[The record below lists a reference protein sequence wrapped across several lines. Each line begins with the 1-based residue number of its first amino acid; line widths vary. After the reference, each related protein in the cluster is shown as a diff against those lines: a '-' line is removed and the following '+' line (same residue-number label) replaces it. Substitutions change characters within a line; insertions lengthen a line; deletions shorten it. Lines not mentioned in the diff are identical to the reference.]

1 MLLSFLAVCF
11 LGAFD
16 DKREIPAEFIPDGVT
31 RRVGGYRPIRSQ
43 LGEDASSVKVA
54 PDGLTNPQYGFIE
67 WDNAKWAYILDEP
80 EEGNAKLYVDSNADG
95 DLTNDPEATWTGR
108 KAGEFTM
115 YDGSAKIDLGQD
127 RIGQIN
133 LYRFD
138 PKDPSRAQLKN
149 TLLYYADFGSEY
161 TLQLDD
167 QEFKTFV
174 AGALDSRVSLWLDR
188 NQDGKPSRNYETV
201 SNETPFN
208 FTGTTYVVSVE
219 DGKLYLSKATEELP
233 VLPAPPDLR
242 LGKKAL
248 DFNAKTIDG
257 SEIDFPKSF
266 PGKVVMLDFWATWC
280 GPCIGEI
287 PHMKEAYADWHDKG
301 FEILGINFDSANMDE
316 KLAEFLS
323 ENELPWPQVYEGKG
337 WETTIGKQHD
347 VSGIPFVLLVD
358 GDTGEILGTSRELR
372 GPGLSE
378 FIGKALE
385 RKGQPN

>member
-11 LGAFD
+11 LGVFD

-54 PDGLTNPQYGFIE
+54 PDGLTNPHYGFIE

-80 EEGNAKLYVDSNADG
+80 EEGEAKLYVDSNADG
-95 DLTNDPEATWTGR
+95 DLTNDSKATWMGR

-115 YDGSAKIDLGQD
+115 YDGTAKIDLGQD

-138 PKDPSRAQLKN
+138 PKDPSRAQLKD

-167 QEFKTFV
+167 QEFKTCV
-174 AGALDSRVSLWLDR
+174 AGSLDSRLSLWLDR
-188 NQDGKPSRNYETV
+188 NQDGRPSRNYETV
-201 SNETPFN
+201 SNDTPFN
-208 FTGTTYVVSVE
+208 FTGTTYIVSVE
-219 DGKLYLSKATEELP
+219 DGKLFLSQAPEKLP

-257 SEIDFPKSF
+257 SEIEFPKSF

-287 PHMKEAYADWHDKG
+287 PHMKEAYAAWHDKG

-385 RKGQPN
+385 QKGQPN

>member
-1 MLLSFLAVCF
+1 MFLSVFAVCF
-11 LGAFD
+11 LGMFD

-43 LGEDASSVKVA
+43 FLEDGSSVKVA
-54 PDGLTNPQYGFIE
+54 PDGLSQPHYGWIE

-80 EEGNAKLYVDSNADG
+80 DEGEAKLYVDSNADG
-95 DLTNDPEATWTGR
+95 DLTNDPEATWTAR

-115 YDGSAKIDLGQD
+115 YDGSAKIDLGQN

-138 PKDPSRAQLKN
+138 PKDPARAQLKD

-174 AGALDSRVSLWLDR
+174 AGTLDRRLSLWLDR
-188 NQDGKPSRNYETV
+188 NKDGRPSRNYETV
-201 SNETPFN
+201 SNDTPFN
-208 FTGTTYVVSVE
+208 YTGTTYVLTVE
-219 DGKLYLSKATEELP
+219 DGKLFLSKATEELP
-233 VLPAPPDLR
+233 VLPSPPDLR

-248 DFNAKTIDG
+248 EFNAKTIDG

-287 PHMKEAYADWHDKG
+287 PHMKEAYANWHDKG

-372 GPGLSE
+372 GPSLSE

-385 RKGQPN
+385 QKGKPD

>member
-1 MLLSFLAVCF
+1 
-11 LGAFD
+11 
-16 DKREIPAEFIPDGVT
+16 
-31 RRVGGYRPIRSQ
+31 
-43 LGEDASSVKVA
+43 
-54 PDGLTNPQYGFIE
+54 
-67 WDNAKWAYILDEP
+67 
-80 EEGNAKLYVDSNADG
+80 
-95 DLTNDPEATWTGR
+95 
-108 KAGEFTM
+108 
-115 YDGSAKIDLGQD
+115 
-127 RIGQIN
+127 
-133 LYRFD
+133 
-138 PKDPSRAQLKN
+138 
-149 TLLYYADFGSEY
+149 LYYADFGSEY

-167 QEFKTFV
+167 QEFKTCV
-174 AGALDSRVSLWLDR
+174 AGSLDSRLSLWLDR
-188 NQDGKPSRNYETV
+188 NQDGRPSRNYETV
-201 SNETPFN
+201 SNDTPFN
-208 FTGTTYVVSVE
+208 FTGTTYIVSVE
-219 DGKLYLSKATEELP
+219 DGKLFLSQAPEKLP

-257 SEIDFPKSF
+257 SEIEFPKSF
-266 PGKVVMLDFWATWC
+266 PGKLVMLDFWATWC

-287 PHMKEAYADWHDKG
+287 PHMKEAYAAWHDKG

-385 RKGQPN
+385 QKGQPN

>member
-1 MLLSFLAVCF
+1 MAVCF

-16 DKREIPAEFIPDGVT
+16 DKREIPSEFIPDGVT
-31 RRVGGYRPIRSQ
+31 RRVGGYRPLRSQ
-43 LGEDASSVKVA
+43 LGEDASSIAVA
-54 PDGLTNPQYGFIE
+54 PDGLANPQYGFIE

-80 EEGNAKLYVDSNADG
+80 DEGEARLYVDSNADG
-95 DLTNDPEATWTGR
+95 DLTNDPKATWTGR

-138 PKDPSRAQLKN
+138 PKDPARAQLKD

-161 TLQLDD
+161 TLQLDN
-167 QEFKTFV
+167 QEFKTCV
-174 AGALDSRVSLWLDR
+174 AGSLDSRLSLWLDR
-188 NQDGKPSRNYETV
+188 NQDGRPSRNYETV
-201 SNETPFN
+201 SNDTPFN

-219 DGKLYLSKATEELP
+219 DGKLFLSKATEELP

-287 PHMKEAYADWHDKG
+287 PHMKEAYANWHDKG
-301 FEILGINFDSANMDE
+301 FEILGVNFDSANMDE
-316 KLAEFLS
+316 KLAAFLS
-323 ENELPWPQVYEGKG
+323 ENELPWPQIYEGKG

-385 RKGQPN
+385 QKGQPN